1 MNKISKIILAVALV
15 MLTSVAKAQDKK
27 NMFNPINT
35 SVWEMWVLPPTL
47 T

>member
-27 NMFNPINT
+27 KHVQPYQHLGNITNHCP
-35 SVWEMWVLPPTL
+35 
-47 T
+47 

>member
-27 NMFNPINT
+27 NMFNPYQHLGNITNHC
-35 SVWEMWVLPPTL
+35 P
-47 T
+47 